1 MLAFCKQNPASCKK
15 NERTNVFHFRYIVY
29 VIFVNTRIKRDLILT
44 KMLVEDYVSSALRWT
59 EACFC
64 TVGLKGS
71 GMPRLDYTMQ
81 KPLFFFIVGA
91 FELLTVSFPPV
102 SLYFPHLPSFDIF
115 MLILQ
120 KSQNAGT
127 EMKTRQSHNKWITNE
142 ASRRTDRWLNRQRHM
157 QLKAGL
163 QKNVVKIVM

>member
-81 KPLFFFIVGA
+81 KPLFFFHSGCIWVIDC
-91 FELLTVSFPPV
+91 FFSSCQ
-102 SLYFPHLPSFDIF
+102 SLFSSLALIWHLHVNSAE
-115 MLILQ
+115 
-120 KSQNAGT
+120 KSKCRNGD
-127 EMKTRQSHNKWITNE
+127 ENKAKPQQVNHKWSQQE
-142 ASRRTDRWLNRQRHM
+142 DR
-157 QLKAGL
+157 
-163 QKNVVKIVM
+163 